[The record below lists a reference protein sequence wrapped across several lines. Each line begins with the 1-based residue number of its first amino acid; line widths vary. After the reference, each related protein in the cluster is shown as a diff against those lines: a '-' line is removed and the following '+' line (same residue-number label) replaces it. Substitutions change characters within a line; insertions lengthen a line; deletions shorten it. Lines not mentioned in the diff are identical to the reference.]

1 MVERRRLQGIVITI
15 MFLLTTACVGP
26 GERQKIDVTMPG
38 GETATIFAHNQQ
50 VPDWMLDREKLAV
63 NFAVKGKVSA
73 KQLAAVAETER
84 ACRLYTGTVRPNN
97 LVAVLSGG
105 VLYAATGA
113 LGGGLGSM
121 AITGAIASEYAQYS
135 ASALGTAGVANG
147 IITLGGQTYTFEN
160 CGRELLALFPDYKV
174 RVLQKSPY

>member
-1 MVERRRLQGIVITI
+1 MTRKLYMLAI
-15 MFLLTTACVGP
+15 MAMLTFTACIGP
-26 GERQKIDVTMPG
+26 GPREEVRLKMPD

-50 VPDWMLDREKLAV
+50 VPDWMLDREKMAI
-63 NFAVKGKVSA
+63 NFVLKGSVSK

-84 ACRLYTGTVRPNN
+84 ACRLYTGVVRPNN
-97 LVAVLSGG
+97 LVAVLSSG
-105 VLYAATGA
+105 VLYAAAGA

-121 AITGAIASEYAQYS
+121 AITGAVASEYAQYS
-135 ASALGTAGVANG
+135 ASALGSAGLANG

-160 CGRELLALFPDYKV
+160 CSREVLGLFPNYKV